1 MEFFMLVGIIG
12 KEIDSRL
19 KDYSVDYVRVRNLE
33 DGFEYNLTMD
43 YIKANDVK
51 VLGLDGTEGVNGN
64 FVYSLKSGVLTL
76 PNDSNFY
83 RCGVLPVYN
92 SLEDAENPK
101 KGYIKV
107 GDWFYIFYCR
117 YLYEPTYNISVA
129 ISLDANDNRVI
140 FSEDYFDLSSSSG
153 DKIDCKYSLNIN
165 SEECGEFG
173 DYLEK
178 KGLIKVTGK
187 SDDMVKLDLD
197 CLTLF
202 SPSDG
207 GTYMLDSNCRYL
219 GINVNTDSGET
230 INLVI
235 NPNIKVVSILKDGCY
250 SFSDCEFKI
259 FISRKVDINIIVNL
273 AYWVTF
279 DSCGDEFIGFECFL
293 DEDEYPGKLDK
304 CKEITERLNSRDTSD
319 RLYSDIEYLVEN
331 LNEIG
336 FNIELY

>member
-1 MEFFMLVGIIG
+1 MEFFILVGIIG

-33 DGFEYNLTMD
+33 DGSEYNLTMD
-43 YIKANDVK
+43 YIKDNDLK
-51 VLGLDGTEGVNGN
+51 VLGLDSTAGVNGN

-83 RCGVLPVYN
+83 RCGILPVYK
-92 SLEDAENPK
+92 SLEDADNSK

-117 YLYEPTYNISVA
+117 YLYEPSYTISVG
-129 ISLDANDNRVI
+129 IPVDANDNTVI
-140 FSEDYFDLSSSSG
+140 FSEEYFNLSSSSG
-153 DKIDCKYSLNIN
+153 YVIDCKYSLNMN

-178 KGLIKVTGK
+178 KGLIKVIGK
-187 SDDMVKLDLD
+187 NDGMVKLDLD

-207 GTYMLDSNCRYL
+207 GTYMLDSDCRYL
-219 GINVNTDSGET
+219 GIKIDTDSDET

-235 NPNIKVVSILKDGCY
+235 NPNIKAVNILKYGCY
-250 SFSDCEFKI
+250 SFSDCEFKT
-259 FISRKVDINIIVNL
+259 FISRKVDINFIFNL
-273 AYWVTF
+273 ASWVTF
-279 DSCGDEFIGFECFL
+279 DCCGEEFIGFVCFL
-293 DEDEYPGKLDK
+293 EEDEYPGKLDK

-319 RLYSDIEYLVEN
+319 KLFTDIDYLVKN

>member
-1 MEFFMLVGIIG
+1 MDFFILVGIIG
-12 KEIDSRL
+12 KELDSRF

-43 YIKANDVK
+43 YIKDNDVK

-76 PNDSNFY
+76 PNNSNFY

-117 YLYEPTYNISVA
+117 YLYEPSYTISVA
-129 ISLDANDNRVI
+129 ISLDANDTSVI
-140 FSEDYFDLSSSSG
+140 FSEEYFNLSSSSG
-153 DKIDCKYSLNIN
+153 YAIDCKYSLNMN

-187 SDDMVKLDLD
+187 NDDMVKIDLD
-197 CLTLF
+197 CLSLF

-207 GTYMLDSNCRYL
+207 GTHMLDSNCRYL
-219 GINVNTDSGET
+219 GIKVDTDSDKT
-230 INLVI
+230 INLVV
-235 NPNIKVVSILKDGCY
+235 NPDIKVASILKYGCY
-250 SFSDCEFKI
+250 SFSDCEFKM
-259 FISRKVDINIIVNL
+259 FISRKVDTNFIVNL
-273 AYWVTF
+273 AFWVTF
-279 DSCGDEFIGFECFL
+279 DCCGDEFIGFECFI

-319 RLYSDIEYLVEN
+319 RLYSDIDCLVKN